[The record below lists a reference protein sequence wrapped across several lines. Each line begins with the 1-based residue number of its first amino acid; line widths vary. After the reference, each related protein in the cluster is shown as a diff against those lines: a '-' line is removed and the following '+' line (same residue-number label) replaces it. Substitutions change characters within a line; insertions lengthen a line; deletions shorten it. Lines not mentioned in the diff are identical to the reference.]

1 MKNGLKFLEETIF
14 KEDVMN
20 RAERVLDYLHE
31 FGSITQLDAIRD
43 LGYTRLAPAIS
54 ELKQSGIKIVTKREQ
69 SKNRR
74 GQIVSYS
81 RYFLG
86 TNGEQNEI

>member
-1 MKNGLKFLEETIF
+1 
-14 KEDVMN
+14 MN

-54 ELKQSGIKIVTKREQ
+54 ELKQNGIKIVSKREQ
-69 SKNRR
+69 RKNRR

-86 TNGEQNEI
+86 TKEEQNEV

>member
-1 MKNGLKFLEETIF
+1 
-14 KEDVMN
+14 MN

-54 ELKQSGIKIVTKREQ
+54 EIKQMGYKVGTKREQ
-69 SKNRR
+69 SRNRR
-74 GQIVSYS
+74 GKIVSYS

-86 TNGEQNEI
+86 TNEEQNEV